1 MHYFSSIKL
10 IIRIKKKKKLI
21 IYLKEILYHCIYNM
35 KKGQEKE
42 HTKIKILQFLFAVP
56 SIMVNIIRN
65 GIYMVRNIDMFLFS
79 LGFEK
84 IYTF

>member
-1 MHYFSSIKL
+1 
-10 IIRIKKKKKLI
+10 
-21 IYLKEILYHCIYNM
+21 M

-56 SIMVNIIRN
+56 SIMANIIRN
-65 GIYMVRNIDMFLFS
+65 GIYMVRNTDMFLFS

-84 IYTF
+84 IYIF

>member
-1 MHYFSSIKL
+1 
-10 IIRIKKKKKLI
+10 
-21 IYLKEILYHCIYNM
+21 M

-65 GIYMVRNIDMFLFS
+65 GIYMVRNTHTFLFS

-84 IYTF
+84 KNYIYIYIYSKNMGETKAMKMRSHELGVLD